1 MDRSINRKRS
11 LFDKIISIFSSA
23 YYFLTEPIL
32 LKINRFLYLNNYTD
46 KNCNP
51 LISITIPTFDRG
63 QLLID
68 RTLPSILSQTYEN
81 FEILIIGDCCVD
93 NTPEILSRITDPRV
107 KFINLKKRTKYPK
120 DPKSRWF
127 ISGVTPSN
135 FGIKLSKGKWICYFD
150 DDDIMSP
157 TYLER
162 LLRFAQIG
170 NFEFVAGLYEEERDG
185 KINIVGYKEE
195 GKIEFGGHSTWLYR
209 SYLSFFK
216 YNINSWRKSY
226 NRPQDIDLFLRMYSA
241 GVVMEN
247 FKEVVSYIVPRPG
260 QKKIGLDARLE
271 KNE

>member
-1 MDRSINRKRS
+1 MDRSINRKRN
-11 LFDKIISIFSSA
+11 LVDKFISFLNFAKYS
-23 YYFLTEPIL
+23 LTEPFL
-32 LKINRFLYLNNYTD
+32 LKINRFLYSKNYEV
-46 KNCNP
+46 KNDNP

-68 RTLPSILSQTYEN
+68 RTLPSILSQSYVN
-81 FEILIIGDCCVD
+81 FEVLIIGDCCID
-93 NTPEILSRITDPRV
+93 NTPEILSGITDPRV
-107 KFINLKKRTKYPK
+107 KFFNLKKRTKYPN

-127 ISGVTPSN
+127 ISGVKPSN
-135 FGIKLSKGKWICYFD
+135 YALKISKGKWICYFD

-157 TYLER
+157 HYLER

-170 NFEFVAGLYEEERDG
+170 NFEFVAGLYEEDRDG
-185 KINIVGYKEE
+185 NLNIKGYKEP
-195 GKIEFGGHSTWLYR
+195 GKIEFGGHSTWMYR
-209 SYLSFFK
+209 SYLKFFK

-226 NRPQDIDLFLRMYSA
+226 NRPQDIDLFLRMHNA

-247 FKEVVSYIVPRPG
+247 FKEVVSYIRPRPG